1 MSRRQRTGRH
11 GKRGTLNAK
20 RGEIWL
26 VNLDPTIGAEIR
38 KTRPVVVVSSDAVG
52 ALPIRLVAPLTEW
65 KDYFAE
71 NIWHVKVTPDS
82 MNGLAKI
89 SAVDTLQLR
98 GVDTQRF
105 VQKLGSGSPSVMGAI
120 VAAIAAVIEY

>member
-1 MSRRQRTGRH
+1 MSI
-11 GKRGTLNAK
+11 N
-20 RGEIWL
+20 RGEIWQ

-52 ALPIRLVAPLTEW
+52 VLPIKLVAPLTEW
-65 KDYFAE
+65 KDYLAQ
-71 NIWHVKVTPDS
+71 NVWHVKVVPDS
-82 MNGLAKI
+82 MNGLTKT

-105 VQKLGSGSPSVMGAI
+105 VQKLGSVSPTVMQSI
-120 VAAIAAVIEY
+120 VVAIAAVIEY